1 MNQRRLL
8 VVDDKSDERATLTQC
23 LEGEGFEVLQA
34 GTPGEAV
41 VVAGRERLDG
51 AVIDLR
57 LINEYD
63 DKDFSGIALAKQ
75 LDSGLPKIIYTSFP
89 TYEAVRRAM
98 GPDLDGIPAAVG
110 FVSKLD
116 DEGLPALLTAV
127 RIALSPTESPLTR
140 KFMQSFGV
148 KAPAALHHRMR
159 EVGPEE
165 TGARVR
171 QSLEDVTAEL
181 IHWREAESLRASQ
194 WHRVGLVAGWVALAL
209 VTVTAVLLLMHSV
222 DGGLLSLIATGIS
235 TLTHNVYST
244 KEREAHNR
252 IRRSYNELERVNRAA
267 NMLII
272 CQSLPARDRV
282 VYLKKILDQMLNE
295 KWLSSPPVE

>member
-1 MNQRRLL
+1 MKRRRLL
-8 VVDDKSDERATLTQC
+8 VVDNKPEDRSTVAKY
-23 LEGEGFEVLQA
+23 LEGEGFDVIQA
-34 GTPGEAV
+34 GALVEAL
-41 VVAGRERLDG
+41 AAAARARPDA

-57 LINEYD
+57 LVNDTDEQ
-63 DKDFSGIALAKQ
+63 DFSGIALAKQ
-75 LDSGLPKIIYTSFP
+75 LDPALPKIMWTGFP

-127 RIALSPTESPLTR
+127 RLALSPADSRLTR
-140 KFMQSFGV
+140 KVLQSFDV

-171 QSLEDVTAEL
+171 QSLDDVTAEL
-181 IHWREAESLRASQ
+181 NHWREAESLRASQ
-194 WHRVGLVAGWVALAL
+194 WHWVGLVAGWVGLAL
-209 VTVTAVLLLMHSV
+209 IAVTAVLLLLHSV
-222 DGGLLSLIATGIS
+222 DGGLLSLIATGVS
-235 TLTHNVYST
+235 TFIHNVYSA
-244 KEREAHNR
+244 KEKEAHNR
-252 IRRSYNELERVNRAA
+252 IRRSYNELERINLAA

-272 CQSLPARDRV
+272 CGSLPPKDRV

-295 KWLSSPPVE
+295 KRLSSPHAE